1 MNNHILKIR
10 NLRKIKQK
18 LQCYKRKKGSQNPY
32 HPSLNCHI
40 VNSAT
45 LNFKATHSKLFSHLC
60 VQLEKLEEC
69 LKWLPK
75 AVNIPLKKQT
85 LEPKI
90 KVTKRV
96 AVCCRRNCYI
106 QIRCL
111 DKNSK
116 GTYIKSSLDPN
127 LWIWVKI
134 DMSLKKQY
142 TLFR

>member
-1 MNNHILKIR
+1 MNNNILKIK
-10 NLRKIKQK
+10 NLRKIKQE
-18 LQCYKRKKGSQNPY
+18 LQCCKRRKGSRNPY
-32 HPSLNCHI
+32 HPPIKCHFI
-40 VNSAT
+40 NSAT
-45 LNFKATHSKLFSHLC
+45 FNFRATHSKLFSHLRVK
-60 VQLEKLEEC
+60 VQKLEEC
-69 LKWLPK
+69 LRWLPK

-85 LEPKI
+85 LEPEI
-90 KVTKRV
+90 KVTKGI
-96 AVCCRRNCYI
+96 ASCCRRDCYI

-116 GTYIKSSLDPN
+116 GTYIKSPLDPN

>member
-18 LQCYKRKKGSQNPY
+18 LQCYKRRKGSQNPY

-45 LNFKATHSKLFSHLC
+45 LNFKATYSKLFSHLH

-85 LEPKI
+85 LEPEI
-90 KVTKRV
+90 KVTKRI
-96 AVCCRRNCYI
+96 AGCCRRDCYI

-116 GTYIKSSLDPN
+116 GTYIKSPLDPN